1 MGFERV
7 ERSANGRGL
16 SLDGVSVSVVT
27 VHGYQTVLFYLG
39 PVAQAAVGEAPHG
52 VHVLAGSGADA
63 GLVRIV
69 AAREGERG
77 RNYAAYK
84 KHYRARRV
92 SVSAI
97 SLGLSG
103 GTRPTVRPAWRAL
116 EGGGIE
122 IEMPWGAEEGE

>member
-1 MGFERV
+1 MGFERAEKSV
-7 ERSANGRGL
+7 LGRGRA
-16 SLDGVSVSVVT
+16 LDSVSVAV
-27 VHGYQTVLFYLG
+27 VVRDGRPSVYFYFG
-39 PVAQAAVGEAPHG
+39 HAAQAAIGKAPHG
-52 VHVLAGSGADA
+52 VHVLAGSGEDA

-84 KHYRARRV
+84 KHHRAKRV
-92 SVSAI
+92 SVSAK

-103 GTRPTVRPAWRAL
+103 GKRPTVRPTWRAL

-122 IEMPWGAEEGE
+122 VEMPWGAEGGE

>member
-7 ERSANGRGL
+7 KKGDSGGPA
-16 SLDGVSVSVVT
+16 LDGVSVSVAT
-27 VHGYQTVLFYLG
+27 ANGYQTVHFYLG
-39 PVAQAAVGEAPHG
+39 PVSQTAIGKAPHG
-52 VHVLAGSGADA
+52 VHVLAGSGEDA

-69 AAREGERG
+69 AAREWERG

-84 KHYRARRV
+84 KHHRAKRV
-92 SVSAI
+92 SVSAK

-103 GTRPTVRPAWRAL
+103 GKRPSVRPTWRAL

-122 IEMPWGAEEGE
+122 VEMPWGPEEGE